1 MKNKVLEDVS
11 RCPTMMIEVIDM
23 EIEKFVHQQS
33 IITMETDWE
42 CDVQSI
48 LLLGQPEIG
57 RLLCQSLIDVGV

>member
-1 MKNKVLEDVS
+1 MKNKVLEDVP
-11 RCPTMMIEVIDM
+11 RCSTMMIEMIDV

-48 LLLGQPEIG
+48 LLLEQSEIG
-57 RLLCQSLIDVGV
+57 RLLCQSLIDVDV

>member
-1 MKNKVLEDVS
+1 MKNKVLEDVP
-11 RCPTMMIEVIDM
+11 RCSTMMIEVVDV

-42 CDVQSI
+42 CVVQSI
-48 LLLGQPEIG
+48 LLLGQSKIG